1 MGYLQRSEVSVNRQM
16 GPQVSIVDAVPLL
29 LYRVSSSPEWDG
41 LEGRR
46 ERSHQVNTL
55 YGYQVGSV
63 VTRRQ
68 ELSDQSG
75 HEGRNEGDL

>member
-1 MGYLQRSEVSVNRQM
+1 MGSLQRSEVSTDCQTII
-16 GPQVSIVDAVPLL
+16 QVSTVDAV
-29 LYRVSSSPEWDG
+29 SSLSCRISNSTEWDG

-46 ERSHQVNTL
+46 ERSDQVNTF

-75 HEGRNEGDL
+75 HEGRDESDF